1 MADQRKLSF
10 AIISGSSSSTTC
22 VVMNAVDIFTHLS
35 LNTVQSLVALG
46 LAKVTVIL
54 DSNDQLSKGF
64 LRDSFRGS
72 ATFMDVGLPDSD
84 YAAF

>member
-1 MADQRKLSF
+1 
-10 AIISGSSSSTTC
+10 
-22 VVMNAVDIFTHLS
+22 MNAVDIFTHLS
-35 LNTVQSLVALG
+35 LNTVQSLVASG

-72 ATFMDVGLPDSD
+72 ATFVDVGLPDSD